1 MNKLTIINKNGQL
14 LVDSREVAEMVQKEH
29 KNLIRDI
36 KGYIDILNNSH
47 SSNLSSENFFKPY
60 VYMNSRNQEQPCY
73 LLTRKGCDMVANKM
87 TGEKGVLFTA
97 EYVTTFE
104 NMENKIKEVK
114 QLSPMDQLKLQYQV
128 LGEHEEKLS
137 EVSEKII
144 YLEGA
149 MTIDHGQAVNIKLAV
164 DLNVRRLCCGNESRA
179 YTNKKIRSKVYRFI
193 WKSIK
198 EYFNVTAY
206 HNLLRKDTTEALNY
220 INHLALQ
227 GGILR
232 EVQQENSQMSLG
244 V

>member
-1 MNKLTIINKNGQL
+1 MNNLTIINRDGQL

-29 KNLIRDI
+29 SNLMRDI
-36 KGYIDILNNSH
+36 KGYVSILENST
-47 SSNLSSENFFKPY
+47 LSSQNFFIKSNY
-60 VYMNSRNQEQPCY
+60 KVDGNNKTYDCY

-87 TGEKGVLFTA
+87 IGEKGVLFTA

-179 YTNKKIRSKVYRFI
+179 YTNKKLRSKVYRFI